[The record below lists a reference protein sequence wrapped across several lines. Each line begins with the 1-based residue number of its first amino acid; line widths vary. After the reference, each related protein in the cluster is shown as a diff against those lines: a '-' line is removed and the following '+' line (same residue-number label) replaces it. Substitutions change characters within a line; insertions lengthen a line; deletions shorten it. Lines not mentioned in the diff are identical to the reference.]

1 MAHLRKEGFPRG
13 TYNKLNYKEIG
24 PCQILRKISDNAY
37 KLELSED
44 LDISPMFN
52 VDDLYEFHEKE
63 ENDEEST
70 LAEWKKQLL
79 VKPTK
84 ELEKIL
90 GKIVSKRT
98 QNKEYY
104 EYLVKWRNYGFK
116 DASWVSENEIALL
129 TGSSSSVE
137 STVAST

>member
-1 MAHLRKEGFPRG
+1 
-13 TYNKLNYKEIG
+13 
-24 PCQILRKISDNAY
+24 
-37 KLELSED
+37 
-44 LDISPMFN
+44 
-52 VDDLYEFHEKE
+52 
-63 ENDEEST
+63 

-90 GKIVSKRT
+90 GKRVSKRT

-104 EYLVKWRNYGFK
+104 KYLVKWRNNGFK
-116 DASWVSENEIALL
+116 DASWVSENEIAHLR
-129 TGSSSSVE
+129 GSSSSVE